1 MKKTALILSVTILIS
16 CGSSENK
23 SSDVKTND
31 VNSIETVEKE
41 KNWEEFTVGAVGN
54 TMSEMKFDKKNITVQ
69 AGSWVRINLVNEG
82 VDPAMLHNIVFVKYG
97 TRKEVAKQ
105 SIEAGPD
112 LQFVPKSPDVIAY
125 SDLADP
131 GETVVLEFEAPEK
144 GNYEFICTYPG
155 HSEIMRGY
163 FFVK

>member
-23 SSDVKTND
+23 SSDVNTND
-31 VNSIETVEKE
+31 VNTIETVEKE

-112 LQFVPKSPDVIAY
+112 LQFVPKSSDVIAY

-131 GETVVLEFEAPEK
+131 GETVVLEFKAPEK

>member
-23 SSDVKTND
+23 SSDVNTND
-31 VNSIETVEKE
+31 ANTIETVEKE

-112 LQFVPKSPDVIAY
+112 LQFVPKSSDVIAY

>member
-1 MKKTALILSVTILIS
+1 MKKIALILSVTILIS

-23 SSDVKTND
+23 STETKTND
-31 VNSIETVEKE
+31 INTNESVENE
-41 KNWEEFTVGAVGN
+41 INWEEFTVGAVGN
-54 TMSEMKFDKKNITVQ
+54 TMSEMKFDKKNITVK

-112 LQFVPKSPDVIAY
+112 LKFVPKSSDVIAS
-125 SDLADP
+125 SDLANP
-131 GETVVLEFEAPEK
+131 GETVILEFEAPEK

>member
-23 SSDVKTND
+23 SSDVNTND
-31 VNSIETVEKE
+31 VNTIETVEKE

-69 AGSWVRINLVNEG
+69 EGSWVRINLVNEG

-112 LQFVPKSPDVIAY
+112 LQFVPKSSDVIAY

-131 GETVVLEFEAPEK
+131 GETVVLEFKAPEK

>member
-1 MKKTALILSVTILIS
+1 MKKTALILSVTILMS

-23 SSDVKTND
+23 SSDVNTND
-31 VNSIETVEKE
+31 VNTIETVEKE

-69 AGSWVRINLVNEG
+69 EGSWVRINLVNEG

-112 LQFVPKSPDVIAY
+112 LQFVPKSSDVIAY

-131 GETVVLEFEAPEK
+131 GETVVLEFKAPEK

>member
-23 SSDVKTND
+23 SSDVNTND
-31 VNSIETVEKE
+31 VNTIETVEKE
-41 KNWEEFTVGAVGN
+41 RNWEEFTVGAVGN

-69 AGSWVRINLVNEG
+69 AGRWVRINLVNEG

-112 LQFVPKSPDVIAY
+112 LQFVPKSSDVIAY